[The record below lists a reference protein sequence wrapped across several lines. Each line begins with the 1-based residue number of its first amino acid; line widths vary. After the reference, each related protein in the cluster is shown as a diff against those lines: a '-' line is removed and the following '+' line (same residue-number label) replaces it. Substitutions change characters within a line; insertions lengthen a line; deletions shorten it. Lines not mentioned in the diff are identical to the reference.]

1 MDSLSL
7 IITLVAG
14 LAALLFGRRL
24 FWLFVGLVGFLVSFN
39 LATEFLGGQPQWIIL
54 LIALVVGILGA
65 LLAVFLQYIA
75 VAVAGFLAGGYAV
88 LSLVRLLSLD
98 LNQEWLFWF
107 IFILGGVI
115 GAILILLVFD
125 WALIILSSGVG
136 AATLVQLAEL
146 FMELSPALNLILFF
160 LLLIV
165 GIAFQAY
172 TLPAG
177 DTTTRRR
184 IIRRRVREP

>member
-7 IITLVAG
+7 IITIAAG
-14 LAALLFGRRL
+14 VAALLFGRRL

-39 LATEFLGGQPQWIIL
+39 LATQFLGGQPQWIIL
-54 LIALVVGILGA
+54 LIALLVGIVGA

-75 VAVAGFLAGGYAV
+75 VAVAGFLAGGYAMF
-88 LSLVRLLSLD
+88 SLLQLLNLD
-98 LNQEWLFWF
+98 VNQEWLSWF
-107 IFILGGVI
+107 VFILGGVI
-115 GAILILLVFD
+115 GAILVLVLFD
-125 WALIILSSGVG
+125 WALIILSSSVG
-136 AATLVQLAEL
+136 AAALVQVTEIFVEL
-146 FMELSPALNLILFF
+146 TPTVNLIVFV

-177 DTTTRRR
+177 ETTTRRR
-184 IIRRRVREP
+184 IIRRRVRES

>member
-7 IITLVAG
+7 IITLIAG
-14 LAALLFGRRL
+14 IAALLFGRQL
-24 FWLFVGLVGFLVSFN
+24 FWLFVGLVGFLVSFD
-39 LATEFLGGQPQWIIL
+39 LATEFLIGQPQWLIL
-54 LIALVVGILGA
+54 LIALLVGVVGA

-88 LSLVRLLSLD
+88 FSLMQLLNLD
-98 LNQEWLFWF
+98 INQAWLYWF
-107 IFILGGVI
+107 ILILGGVI
-115 GAILILLVFD
+115 GAILLLLVFD
-125 WALIILSSGVG
+125 WALIILSASVG
-136 AATLVQLAEL
+136 AATLVQLAER
-146 FMELSPALNLILFF
+146 FTELSSTLNLILFF

-172 TLPAG
+172 TLPA

-184 IIRRRVREP
+184 IIRRRVRES

>member
-39 LATEFLGGQPQWIIL
+39 LATEFLSGQPQWVIL
-54 LIALVVGILGA
+54 LIALLVGIVGA

-75 VAVAGFLAGGYAV
+75 VAVAGFMAGGYAV
-88 LSLVRLLSLD
+88 FALMQLLNLD
-98 LNQEWLFWF
+98 INQEWLYWF
-107 IFILGGVI
+107 ILILGGVI

-125 WALIILSSGVG
+125 WALIILSAGVG
-136 AATLVQLAEL
+136 AATLVQLAER
-146 FMELSPALNLILFF
+146 FTELSPALNLILFF

-184 IIRRRVREP
+184 IIRRRVRES

>member
-1 MDSLSL
+1 MDTLSL
-7 IITLVAG
+7 IITLAAG
-14 LAALLFGRRL
+14 LAALLFGRQL

-65 LLAVFLQYIA
+65 LLAVFLQY
-75 VAVAGFLAGGYAV
+75 VAVGIAGFLAGGYASFA
-88 LSLVRLLSLD
+88 LLRLLELEV
-98 LNQEWLFWF
+98 NQDWLSWVVF
-107 IFILGGVI
+107 IIGGIV
-115 GAILILLVFD
+115 GAILVLLIFD

-136 AATLVQLAEL
+136 AATLVQLTEL
-146 FMELSPALNLILFF
+146 FTDLSPTVNLVLFV

-172 TLPAG
+172 MLPTG
-177 DTTTRRR
+177 DATTRRR